1 MKLPA
6 SFYVSGLWAG
16 TVETVPTKRMAKIVG
31 TDLSV
36 PNLTQYHHNL
46 GRIGMQ
52 TSAFFVCPDCGNVK
66 KFRIF
71 TSNYQVV
78 NQSPEIG
85 TRIDESSAM
94 PSLREDNNYVEC
106 PVCFKKLEYDTAV
119 DIGKKYLQV
128 SRRLS
133 RKAFGKFCL

>member
-1 MKLPA
+1 M
-6 SFYVSGLWAG
+6 
-16 TVETVPTKRMAKIVG
+16 TKNVG

-36 PNLTQYHHNL
+36 PGLTQYHHNL

-78 NQSPEIG
+78 NQSPEMG
-85 TRIDESSAM
+85 MRIDESSVM

-106 PVCFKKLEYDTAV
+106 QACFKKLEYDTAV
-119 DIGKKYLQV
+119 DIGRKYLQV

-133 RKAFGKFCL
+133 RKAFSKFCLRPM

>member
-1 MKLPA
+1 M
-6 SFYVSGLWAG
+6 FYPYWAG
-16 TVETVPTKRMAKIVG
+16 TVKTVPKRMTKNIG

-36 PNLTQYHHNL
+36 HGLTQYHHNL

-78 NQSPEIG
+78 NQSPEMG
-85 TRIDESSAM
+85 MRIDESSAM

-106 PVCFKKLEYDTAV
+106 PLCLKKLEYDTA
-119 DIGKKYLQV
+119 G
-128 SRRLS
+128 
-133 RKAFGKFCL
+133 